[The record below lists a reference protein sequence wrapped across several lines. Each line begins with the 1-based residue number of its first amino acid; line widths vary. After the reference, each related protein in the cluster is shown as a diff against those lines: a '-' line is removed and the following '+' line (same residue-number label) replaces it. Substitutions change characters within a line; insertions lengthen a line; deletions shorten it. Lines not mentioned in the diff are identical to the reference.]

1 MRRDFAQIP
10 DDAEPG
16 ENLQGVV
23 GDIDFPPIQAL
34 ARRSHKETMVVVPAF
49 AEGEQGEEP
58 VVAAGVGGLVATR
71 SKKDRERIDGKRI
84 VNKQQGVQADAPYM
98 QI

>member
-23 GDIDFPPIQAL
+23 GDIDFPPIEAL
-34 ARRSHKETMVVVPAF
+34 ARRSHKVMMVVVPAF
-49 AEGEQGEEP
+49 AEREQGEEP
-58 VVAAGVGGLVATR
+58 VVAAGVRGLVTT
-71 SKKDRERIDGKRI
+71 
-84 VNKQQGVQADAPYM
+84 
-98 QI
+98 